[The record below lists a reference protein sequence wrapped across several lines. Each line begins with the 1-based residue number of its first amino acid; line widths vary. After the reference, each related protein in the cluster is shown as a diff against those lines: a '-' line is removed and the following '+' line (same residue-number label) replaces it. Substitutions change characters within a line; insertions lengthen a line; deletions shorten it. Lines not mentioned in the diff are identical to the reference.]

1 MNMRFKRVQILTI
14 ATALLLGFACSKEK
28 STSKS
33 SSSSS
38 DSTSTANAVATA
50 VATVVSATA
59 AASTPT
65 AYSAVYGDTEGST
78 GTGCLTPGVGDSKL
92 SDYYSFPF
100 QSPGVWDA
108 TPVWSSTKLPDPN
121 VLMTDT
127 KLNIR
132 VLVRAA
138 PYANTTTCKNSFSY
152 SAVEMAVGI
161 RTKYDSAPLEKITFK
176 NIKVN
181 ECSQVRSFKITPTL
195 KLSNEP
201 VILEVSNVKWDYACK
216 IGWNSADCPFNY
228 VWKSSC
234 FEAILQV
241 STDYTKDFQ
250 K

>member
-1 MNMRFKRVQILTI
+1 MNMRFKYFHVLVLTS
-14 ATALLLGFACSKEK
+14 ALTLVSACDKK
-28 STSKS
+28 DKGTTKPA
-33 SSSSS
+33 SSSS
-38 DSTSTANAVATA
+38 DSSTSPNAVATA
-50 VATVVSATA
+50 VA
-59 AASTPT
+59 ASTPANS
-65 AYSAVYGDTEGST
+65 AYSPVYGDTEGST
-78 GTGCLTPGVGDSKL
+78 GTGCLTPGVGDTQL

-100 QSPGVWDA
+100 QGPGVWDA
-108 TPVWSSTKLPDPN
+108 SPVWSSNKLPDPS

-132 VLVRAA
+132 VLVRPA
-138 PYANTTTCKNSFSY
+138 PYANATTCKNSFAY
-152 SAVEMAVGI
+152 GALEMAVGI

-195 KLSNEP
+195 KLNNDP
-201 VILEVSNVKWDYACK
+201 VILEVSNVKWDYACT

-241 STDYTKDFQ
+241 STDYTKDF
-250 K
+250 KK